1 MRGGEPGGNVLLRNS
16 LVQEERWRVEPGKTW
31 LKEELKK
38 NHPQRRRK
46 HRWDR
51 QVSLGGREM

>member
-1 MRGGEPGGNVLLRNS
+1 MLLRNS